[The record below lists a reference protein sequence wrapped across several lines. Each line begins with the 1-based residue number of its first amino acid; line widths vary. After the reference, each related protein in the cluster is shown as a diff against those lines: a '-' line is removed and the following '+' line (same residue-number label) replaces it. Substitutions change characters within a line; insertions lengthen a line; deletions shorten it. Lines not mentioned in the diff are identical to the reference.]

1 MRFFKE
7 GQYAVAFLRLTDD
20 LWLLTTIKHIDRV
33 LDVEDAVGY
42 ETTELERCKK
52 YYGRVIIK
60 YHKSMQSQGVYYN
73 KVYKELI
80 VNQILPATF
89 EGDDFP
95 GYDKVRLTYDQL
107 AIIINTN
114 KRDWIS
120 ALSGQK
126 AVYLITDKNNG
137 KLYVGS
143 ATGQNEMLLQRWKN
157 YVENGHG
164 GNKELKELVENKG
177 FDYVKKNFQYSIL
190 ENFNAKVDDNYI
202 LERESWWKDALLS
215 RTFGYNAN

>member
-1 MRFFKE
+1 MGDSNCILLNDLLKFSDDEMNAVKIRFNQSSGDFTPLESYLRDPDEINCKAYLWTRKMRFFKE

-126 AVYLITDKNNG
+126 AVYLITDKNRLFVHTYG
-137 KLYVGS
+137 
-143 ATGQNEMLLQRWKN
+143 
-157 YVENGHG
+157 
-164 GNKELKELVENKG
+164 
-177 FDYVKKNFQYSIL
+177 
-190 ENFNAKVDDNYI
+190 
-202 LERESWWKDALLS
+202 
-215 RTFGYNAN
+215 